1 LAIIFHLNSSLI
13 QVKEKQRVKTWLLDI
28 IDSNGFSTGEINL
41 VIAGDKE
48 LLDLNQRFREGDYLT
63 DVIAFDYS
71 EKRKISGDIFISSE
85 RVTEN
90 ALHYSVDLQEE
101 LRRVFLHGIIH
112 LMGYKDGTEKEKKIM
127 REMEDT
133 CLKLFADP
141 S

>member
-1 LAIIFHLNSSLI
+1 M
-13 QVKEKQRVKTWLLDI
+13 KTWLLDI